1 MFHKV
6 MFSVSALTV
15 LYCLLV
21 TLCLG
26 KVNFNFILF
35 FFAGVLALLGFV
47 DMKYGEIPLI
57 FTLKKVFII
66 GVIVFLAVFVVLE
79 AFVISGVV
87 EKDRSKPDY
96 TIVLGAAIKK
106 DKPSLTLRN
115 RLDAFIECNQGEPVI
130 VTGGQGIDEIMP
142 EAVVMENYLK
152 EHGIENIIIEDKS
165 ENTKENLLFSKEL
178 IIKDSGKDLSELK
191 IKIISSDYHCF
202 RAKMLAKRLGY
213 ENVTTFGGDTHL
225 LLVPSFYIREG
236 LALAKS
242 FIFDRR

>member
-6 MFSVSALTV
+6 MFSVSVLTV
-15 LYCLLV
+15 LYWFLV

-26 KVNFNFILF
+26 KVNFNFILL
-35 FFAGVLALLGFV
+35 FFAGVLALLGFI
-47 DMKYGEIPLI
+47 DMKYGENPLI

-130 VTGGQGIDEIMP
+130 VTGGQGFDEIMP
-142 EAVVMENYLK
+142 EAVVMGNYLK
-152 EHGIENIIIEDKS
+152 ERGIENIIIEDKS